1 MRFDDLSPFSAELRS
16 AFRLRYGVMD
26 AEDEMARELIALNLK
41 VMQLHERVRDLERD
55 RHRAF
60 HREPSIH
67 FMRVNSQPI
76 DDNNWF
82 APEKDESNAR

>member
-1 MRFDDLSPFSAELRS
+1 MKLDDMHMFAVDLCNT
-16 AFRLRYGVMD
+16 FRIKYGPMD
-26 AEDEMARELIALNLK
+26 TENEMARELIALNLK

-55 RHRAF
+55 RLRSY

-67 FMRVNSQPI
+67 YMRTHSQPI

-82 APEKDESNAR
+82 TPEKDTGNA

>member
-1 MRFDDLSPFSAELRS
+1 MKIDEMYPFAEELRA
-16 AFRLRYGVMD
+16 AFRVRHGSMD
-26 AEDEMARELIALNLK
+26 TEHEMARELIALNLK

-55 RHRAF
+55 RLRSY

-67 FMRVNSQPI
+67 YMRTHSQPI

-82 APEKDESNAR
+82 APEKDDGHA

>member
-1 MRFDDLSPFSAELRS
+1 MKFDDMYMFAADLCN
-16 AFRLRYGVMD
+16 AFRIKYGPMD
-26 AEDEMARELIALNLK
+26 TENEMARELIALNLK

-55 RHRAF
+55 RLRSY

-67 FMRVNSQPI
+67 YMRTHSQPI

-82 APEKDESNAR
+82 TPEKDTGNA